1 SVCVNVLNTC
11 ANTDTTFADSTFSSP
26 STTGTSSINGKS
38 ILVAGRYYVRN
49 TLNLNNCTVYTAAGA
64 QIIVQNGGALTLNNT
79 TIQACD
85 TMWRGMV
92 AQSGAMVYILNQT
105 YIRDAAIGIFAENGT
120 TITLD
125 NSYIYDCVTGLF
137 IPNKTNGY
145 NNIILK
151 VNGSEFKMQSN
162 SLKPDYIG
170 QVPHG
175 ATPKVGIEMGMMIA
189 TIGNSALNYFGNLN
203 TGIVAKSCHLT
214 VKRSVFNNIAPD
226 LYYNEPYTGTAITSI
241 VETGSEMIASS
252 LTVLPETVGYKTI
265 DNCSRGIYTDRS
277 VLNANYIHLLNVAQ
291 GIFGKG
297 TPSQQTSMVNNCT
310 ITSSG
315 TGIFWVNNANA
326 KAMIATGNNI
336 TINYPS
342 NTGMAKRISG
352 GGIYM
357 AETAFFKPVIYTA
370 NNNTITLN
378 QAWYGIMSSATL
390 NSKIKENTIQ
400 MNQTIGSTM
409 VTGVE
414 LNSTINASVSCN
426 NITGDYVMG
435 TTGTSNGVYAT
446 QSIRSNISCNT
457 INDAYRGLFFGGV
470 NPQTLLR
477 GNEMNK
483 HFNGLYLNNVAVIG
497 QQPHRGNRWNGPF
510 TSFGAVNMNFQ
521 GFQASTFYVDS
532 LLGSVYNPTVNISGW
547 FKSNSGTTFYCNQQ
561 VALCNQS
568 PATMLSLDSLEAM
581 IANGTLET
589 TEYLEE
595 TKAISNEYLYRMLV
609 EDSLLMQQ
617 DSVYVAFMSEN
628 AGNAVAYLSNAEEYL
643 RAASTFD
650 SVYIHIA
657 DSATTQMEYYT
668 DSINGIED
676 WQNLHPLQSAD
687 SMQQI
692 WLDKIAFL
700 NQTIHNLETQRQA
713 LRENNLA
720 NAELENDYV
729 VNAEIPELNTAVI
742 NDIEIEYQESGDD
755 ATVIANNFTTL
766 LNIAQQCPYSGG
778 HAVMRARVLL
788 SMLTDSIA
796 YDDDGNCLQSGIYR
810 KSKDAA
816 AEVKTTEGIQII
828 PNPANDKIEIKLN
841 GINDGI
847 CRVQIKN
854 MLNEIVYDDVFD
866 SKKQKH
872 TISVSNLSQGV
883 YSLSVNAVGKK
894 SIINKL
900 IIAR

>member
-1 SVCVNVLNTC
+1 
-11 ANTDTTFADSTFSSP
+11 
-26 STTGTSSINGKS
+26 
-38 ILVAGRYYVRN
+38 
-49 TLNLNNCTVYTAAGA
+49 
-64 QIIVQNGGALTLNNT
+64 
-79 TIQACD
+79 
-85 TMWRGMV
+85 
-92 AQSGAMVYILNQT
+92 
-105 YIRDAAIGIFAENGT
+105 
-120 TITLD
+120 
-125 NSYIYDCVTGLF
+125 
-137 IPNKTNGY
+137 
-145 NNIILK
+145 
-151 VNGSEFKMQSN
+151 MQSN

-226 LYYNEPYTGTAITSI
+226 LYYNEPYRGTAITSI

-390 NSKIKENTIQ
+390 NSKIKENIIQ
-400 MNQTIGSTM
+400 MNQTTGSTM

-426 NITGDYVMG
+426 NITGDYMTG

-457 INDAYRGLFFGGV
+457 INNTYRGLFFGGV

-532 LLGSVYNPTVNISGW
+532 LLGSVYNPTVNIAGW
-547 FKSNSGTTFYCNQQ
+547 FWISTGNTFFCNNQTN
-561 VALCNQS
+561 LCNQS

-628 AGNAVAYLSNAEEYL
+628 AGNA
-643 RAASTFD
+643 
-650 SVYIHIA
+650 
-657 DSATTQMEYYT
+657 
-668 DSINGIED
+668 
-676 WQNLHPLQSAD
+676 
-687 SMQQI
+687 
-692 WLDKIAFL
+692 
-700 NQTIHNLETQRQA
+700 
-713 LRENNLA
+713 
-720 NAELENDYV
+720 
-729 VNAEIPELNTAVI
+729 
-742 NDIEIEYQESGDD
+742 
-755 ATVIANNFTTL
+755 
-766 LNIAQQCPYSGG
+766 
-778 HAVMRARVLL
+778 
-788 SMLTDSIA
+788 
-796 YDDDGNCLQSGIYR
+796 
-810 KSKDAA
+810 
-816 AEVKTTEGIQII
+816 
-828 PNPANDKIEIKLN
+828 
-841 GINDGI
+841 
-847 CRVQIKN
+847 
-854 MLNEIVYDDVFD
+854 
-866 SKKQKH
+866 
-872 TISVSNLSQGV
+872 
-883 YSLSVNAVGKK
+883 
-894 SIINKL
+894 
-900 IIAR
+900 

>member
-1 SVCVNVLNTC
+1 
-11 ANTDTTFADSTFSSP
+11 
-26 STTGTSSINGKS
+26 
-38 ILVAGRYYVRN
+38 
-49 TLNLNNCTVYTAAGA
+49 
-64 QIIVQNGGALTLNNT
+64 
-79 TIQACD
+79 
-85 TMWRGMV
+85 
-92 AQSGAMVYILNQT
+92 
-105 YIRDAAIGIFAENGT
+105 
-120 TITLD
+120 
-125 NSYIYDCVTGLF
+125 
-137 IPNKTNGY
+137 
-145 NNIILK
+145 
-151 VNGSEFKMQSN
+151 
-162 SLKPDYIG
+162 
-170 QVPHG
+170 
-175 ATPKVGIEMGMMIA
+175 
-189 TIGNSALNYFGNLN
+189 
-203 TGIVAKSCHLT
+203 
-214 VKRSVFNNIAPD
+214 
-226 LYYNEPYTGTAITSI
+226 
-241 VETGSEMIASS
+241 
-252 LTVLPETVGYKTI
+252 
-265 DNCSRGIYTDRS
+265 
-277 VLNANYIHLLNVAQ
+277 
-291 GIFGKG
+291 
-297 TPSQQTSMVNNCT
+297 
-310 ITSSG
+310 
-315 TGIFWVNNANA
+315 
-326 KAMIATGNNI
+326 
-336 TINYPS
+336 
-342 NTGMAKRISG
+342 
-352 GGIYM
+352 
-357 AETAFFKPVIYTA
+357 
-370 NNNTITLN
+370 NNTITLN

-390 NSKIKENTIQ
+390 NSKIKENIIQ
-400 MNQTIGSTM
+400 MNQTTGSTM

-426 NITGDYVMG
+426 NITGDYMTG

-457 INDAYRGLFFGGV
+457 INNTYRGLFFGGV

-532 LLGSVYNPTVNISGW
+532 LLGSVYNPTVNIAGW
-547 FKSNSGTTFYCNQQ
+547 FWISTGNTFFCNNQTN
-561 VALCNQS
+561 LCNQS

-609 EDSLLMQQ
+609 EDSLLLQQ

>member
-1 SVCVNVLNTC
+1 
-11 ANTDTTFADSTFSSP
+11 
-26 STTGTSSINGKS
+26 
-38 ILVAGRYYVRN
+38 
-49 TLNLNNCTVYTAAGA
+49 
-64 QIIVQNGGALTLNNT
+64 
-79 TIQACD
+79 
-85 TMWRGMV
+85 
-92 AQSGAMVYILNQT
+92 
-105 YIRDAAIGIFAENGT
+105 
-120 TITLD
+120 
-125 NSYIYDCVTGLF
+125 
-137 IPNKTNGY
+137 
-145 NNIILK
+145 
-151 VNGSEFKMQSN
+151 
-162 SLKPDYIG
+162 
-170 QVPHG
+170 
-175 ATPKVGIEMGMMIA
+175 
-189 TIGNSALNYFGNLN
+189 
-203 TGIVAKSCHLT
+203 
-214 VKRSVFNNIAPD
+214 
-226 LYYNEPYTGTAITSI
+226 
-241 VETGSEMIASS
+241 
-252 LTVLPETVGYKTI
+252 
-265 DNCSRGIYTDRS
+265 
-277 VLNANYIHLLNVAQ
+277 
-291 GIFGKG
+291 
-297 TPSQQTSMVNNCT
+297 
-310 ITSSG
+310 
-315 TGIFWVNNANA
+315 
-326 KAMIATGNNI
+326 
-336 TINYPS
+336 
-342 NTGMAKRISG
+342 MAKRISG

-390 NSKIKENTIQ
+390 NSKIKENIIQ
-400 MNQTIGSTM
+400 MNQTTGSTM

-426 NITGDYVMG
+426 NITGDYMTG

-457 INDAYRGLFFGGV
+457 INNTYRGLFFGGV

-532 LLGSVYNPTVNISGW
+532 LLGSVYNPTVNIAGW
-547 FKSNSGTTFYCNQQ
+547 FWISTGNTFFCNNQTN
-561 VALCNQS
+561 LCNQS

-609 EDSLLMQQ
+609 EDSLLLQQ

>member
-1 SVCVNVLNTC
+1 
-11 ANTDTTFADSTFSSP
+11 
-26 STTGTSSINGKS
+26 
-38 ILVAGRYYVRN
+38 
-49 TLNLNNCTVYTAAGA
+49 
-64 QIIVQNGGALTLNNT
+64 GALTLNNT
-79 TIQACD
+79 IIQACD
-85 TMWRGMV
+85 TMWRGIV

-390 NSKIKENTIQ
+390 NSKIKENIIQ
-400 MNQTIGSTM
+400 MNQTTGSTM

-414 LNSTINASVSCN
+414 LNSTINTSVSCN
-426 NITGDYVMG
+426 NITGDYMTG

-457 INDAYRGLFFGGV
+457 INDTYRGLFFGGV

-521 GFQASTFYVDS
+521 GMQASTFYVDS
-532 LLGSVYNPTVNISGW
+532 LLGAVYNPTVNIAGW
-547 FKSNSGTTFYCNQQ
+547 FIPKSGTTFYCNQQ

-595 TKAISNEYLYRMLV
+595 TKAISNEYLYRMLA

-720 NAELENDYV
+720 NAELENDLV

-755 ATVIANNFTTL
+755 ATVIGNNFTTL

-778 HAVMRARVLL
+778 HAVMRARVWL

-810 KSKDAA
+810 IANDSTTRLTVDDY
-816 AEVKTTEGIQII
+816 VKII
-828 PNPANDKIEIKLN
+828 PNPANDKVTIQLIGIEK
-841 GINDGI
+841 GI
-847 CRVQIKN
+847 CKIQIRN
-854 MLNEIVYDDVFD
+854 VLNEAIHDNVFD
-866 SKKQKH
+866 CKNQKH
-872 TISVSNLSQGV
+872 IINISNLSQGV
-883 YSLSVNAVGKK
+883 YSIFISTANRKT
-894 SIINKL
+894 IISKL
-900 IIAR
+900 IIMR